1 MSIEQLQ
8 QISQAIDIFL
18 VKARRRERSLV
29 NFQRMLRINE
39 RKLIPKVI
47 EWMNWSKAE
56 IATGLNKMRGRT
68 PMARVKSIVDWEDI
82 ERQGI
87 VWLKPAMLEIL
98 GEGRKAV
105 VERRIIKQERF
116 DPIGMEAV
124 KWATEHSAKLVRE
137 VTKETMQAIRPY
149 IVAGINEGKSID
161 KIARELRSLVG
172 LTEKQMWAVAHYHE
186 KIIIERPEYTAAR
199 QKAMADTYAR
209 RLHRKRALLIA
220 RTETKNALWEGVF
233 QGYGQMG
240 IARVEGVSDPEACE
254 WCKDNIDGK
263 VYSIEEARALDAHPG
278 CECAWVAA

>member
-8 QISQAIDIFL
+8 EISQAIDIFL

-29 NFQRMLRINE
+29 NFQRMLRLNE
-39 RKLIPKVI
+39 RKLTSKVI

-56 IATGLNKMRGRT
+56 MAAGLNKMRGRT

-87 VWLKPAMLEIL
+87 VRLKPAMLEIL
-98 GEGRKAV
+98 GEGGKAV

-124 KWATEHSAKLVRE
+124 KWATEQSAEMVRE
-137 VTKETMQAIRPY
+137 ITAETMQAIRSY
-149 IVAGINEGKSID
+149 IVVGINEGKSIG
-161 KIARELRSLVG
+161 KLARELRPLVG
-172 LTEKQMWAVAHYHE
+172 LTEKQIMTVANYHE
-186 KIIIERPEYTAAR
+186 MLILERPEYTVAR
-199 QKAMADTYAR
+199 QKEMAEIYAR

-220 RTETKNALWEGVF
+220 KTETKNALWEGVF

-240 IARVEGVSDPEACE
+240 IGRVEGVSDPEACD

-263 VYSIEEARALDAHPG
+263 IYSIEEARVLDTHPG